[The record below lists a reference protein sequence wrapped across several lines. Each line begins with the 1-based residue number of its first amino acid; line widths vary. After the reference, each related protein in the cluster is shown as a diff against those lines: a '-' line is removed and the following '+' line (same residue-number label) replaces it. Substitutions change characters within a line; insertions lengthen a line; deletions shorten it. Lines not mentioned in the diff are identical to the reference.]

1 MTEIIALLI
10 CLEPHFS
17 ATLLRPLRQ
26 IILAML
32 CIPNR
37 ASMLGLSRWTEKG
50 GSYRTLNRFY
60 QTPIDWLK
68 LQWGLVQTHLLRPA
82 GEYLLAGDEV
92 VMSKAGQHPQGVGRF
107 FSGLAQ
113 KVIPSISFM
122 ALSIIAVQA
131 ERSYPL
137 YTQQMMPAQRHEA
150 AEKPKRPRGRP
161 KGSKNHAK
169 PEPTL
174 SPLLLLLQGML
185 RRIKLQIEA
194 LKVKYLVLDVVLVVI
209 APAFPLIGGVGGA
222 TVYGGGQAVPRSQF
236 KVPRLATG

>member
-17 ATLLRPLRQ
+17 STLLRPLRQ
-26 IILAML
+26 IIFAML

-82 GEYLLAGDEV
+82 GEYTVAGDEV
-92 VMSKAGQHPQGVGRF
+92 VMSKAGQHTQGVGRF

-122 ALSIIAVQA
+122 AFSIIAVQA

-137 YTQQMMPAQRHEA
+137 YTQQRLPVMSAHKHEA

-161 KGSKNHAK
+161 KGRQNHAK

-194 LKVKYLVLDVVLVVI
+194 LKVKHLVLDVVLVVI
-209 APAFPLIGGVGGA
+209 APAFPRIGGVGGA
-222 TVYGGGQAVPRSQF
+222 TV
-236 KVPRLATG
+236 